1 MRLKGWRIEARNLK
15 TPLGEIDLLA
25 WQGEVLVIVEVKYR
39 TTKSRW
45 PLDLRQSQRLR
56 RAALWIAANRQLIG
70 GVRIDLVEV
79 NPGRIPFFPLLDHL
93 EADGSYEVRDVRDA
107 YLDRV
112 AGDVKLARPL
122 RVVVDCGNGGAG
134 VFADE

>member
-1 MRLKGWRIEARNLK
+1 MSVSGRWAEKYVEWRLRLKGWRIEARNLK

-56 RAALWIAANRQLIG
+56 RAALWIAANRQLVG
-70 GVRIDLVEV
+70 GVRIDLIEV

-93 EADGSYEVRDVRDA
+93 EAAV
-107 YLDRV
+107 V
-112 AGDVKLARPL
+112 ADFPG
-122 RVVVDCGNGGAG
+122 
-134 VFADE
+134 

>member
-1 MRLKGWRIEARNLK
+1 MSILVVTEHDNSALRPVTLSVVAAAVEIG
-15 TPLGEIDLLA
+15 GEIDLLA

-56 RAALWIAANRQLIG
+56 RAALWIAANRQLVG
-70 GVRIDLVEV
+70 GVRIDLIEV

-93 EADGSYEVRDVRDA
+93 EAAV
-107 YLDRV
+107 V
-112 AGDVKLARPL
+112 ADFPG
-122 RVVVDCGNGGAG
+122 
-134 VFADE
+134 